1 MMLIYVAGTTCSN
14 YIFADKGGKSF
25 SVEKQVPGNTFAE
38 LDALVNKQKD
48 RNPNIKDINNALDA
62 YVQKYAQPDRS
73 KPISEFMES
82 FYKVFP
88 KAKNELITLVL
99 DKDTW
104 QIAKGKKN
112 PGDGLEKY
120 IKNKFKETRNY
131 LFH

>member
-82 FYKVFP
+82 FYKAFP
-88 KAKNELITLVL
+88 KAKEELTTLVL
-99 DKDTW
+99 DKDT
-104 QIAKGKKN
+104 
-112 PGDGLEKY
+112 
-120 IKNKFKETRNY
+120 
-131 LFH
+131 